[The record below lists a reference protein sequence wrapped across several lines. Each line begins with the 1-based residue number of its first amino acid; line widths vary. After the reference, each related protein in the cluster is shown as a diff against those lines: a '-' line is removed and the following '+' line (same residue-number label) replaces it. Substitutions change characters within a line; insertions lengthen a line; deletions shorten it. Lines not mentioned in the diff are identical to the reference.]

1 MTPPRDWEQSTTLVC
16 SPKASDVETKHSI
29 GKSENDAGND
39 RIQKKNEEKRLPD
52 LFVSTDF
59 GQFYPSQH
67 PTRSLSSVCCGL
79 ESRQGKAAKSVLI
92 YSQQKF
98 PFQGIQNL
106 CEGVKTRRVY
116 VDHHLAGIPV
126 FSPSTHL
133 AKQNNIRSL
142 AHGFPFPDVW
152 LRYDDGTPRCDVC
165 RPTPRVVEPTPSYA
179 SRRLAISAK

>member
-142 AHGFPFPDVW
+142 AHGFPFPDGFDMTTVHQ
-152 LRYDDGTPRCDVC
+152 GAT
-165 RPTPRVVEPTPSYA
+165 
-179 SRRLAISAK
+179 SAGQHQEL